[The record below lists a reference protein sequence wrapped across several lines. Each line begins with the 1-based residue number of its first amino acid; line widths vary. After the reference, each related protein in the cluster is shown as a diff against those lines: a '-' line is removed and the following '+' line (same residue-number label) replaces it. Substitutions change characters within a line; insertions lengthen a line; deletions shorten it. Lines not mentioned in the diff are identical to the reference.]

1 MDCRSETGQLMIET
15 AVLALLF
22 VSFFFIAIAI
32 SETGEKA
39 RATYRFDAAKG
50 VKR

>member
-1 MDCRSETGQLMIET
+1 MVRRSEAGQLMIET

-32 SETGEKA
+32 SENGERV
-39 RATYRFDAAKG
+39 RAQYRFSPP
-50 VKR
+50 RSTR